1 MKEGTMTDVL
11 VDRRDGVLRITIN
24 RPVRLNALD
33 TPMVEAIS
41 DALADADGVRVA
53 VITGEGRAFSS
64 GAAMAKDTVN
74 PGILEAIDR
83 LIHTITDSPFPV
95 VAAVNGI
102 AAGVGCS
109 IVVACDVSIAKTT
122 GYVLQAFVNIG
133 LMPDGAATELLA
145 ASIGRTRAMR
155 LMLSGEKLPAEQ
167 ALEWGLL
174 TQVVPEDEFDAAV
187 EEAVGRFAAGP
198 TRAYAKTKESVN
210 AASLSTLGATLE
222 REAAG
227 QLELGVSADHEEGK
241 AAFIE
246 KRAANFTG
254 R

>member
-1 MKEGTMTDVL
+1 MTDVL

-24 RPVRLNALD
+24 RPDRLNALD
-33 TPMVEAIS
+33 TSMVEAIS
-41 DALADADGVRVA
+41 DALADAEGVRVA

-64 GAAMAKDTVN
+64 GAVMAKDAVN

-83 LIHTITDSPFPV
+83 LIHTITDAPFPV

-109 IVVACDVSIAKTT
+109 IVVACDVSIARSS

-155 LMLSGEKLPAEQ
+155 LLLSGEKLPAEQ
-167 ALEWGLL
+167 AVEWGLL
-174 TQVVPEDEFDAAV
+174 TRAVADDDFDAAV
-187 EEAVGRFAAGP
+187 EQVVAGFAAGP
-198 TRAYAKTKESVN
+198 TRAYARTKEAVN
-210 AASLSTLGATLE
+210 AASLPTLGATLD

-227 QLELGVSADHEEGK
+227 QTELAGTSDHAEGK

-246 KRAANFTG
+246 KRAANFAG
-254 R
+254 G